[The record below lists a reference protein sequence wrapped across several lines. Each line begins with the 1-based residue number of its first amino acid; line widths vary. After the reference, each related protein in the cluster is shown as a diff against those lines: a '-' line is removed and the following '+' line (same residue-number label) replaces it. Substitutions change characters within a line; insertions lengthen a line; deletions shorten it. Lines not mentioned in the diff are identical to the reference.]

1 MPVTKL
7 SYEDDMIYEY
17 IFIGG
22 FVMPRFHQI
31 LAICL
36 SISLLYPTV
45 ASADTNTASWLKWK
59 TTKLS
64 AHRGAHLTAP
74 ENSIASIIAAK
85 SLGYKFIEID
95 IRQTKDKKYILMHDE
110 EIDRTTS
117 GNGTIAQKTY
127 AQISKYHLVTNQNK
141 LTTEKIPT
149 LDEALTTAK
158 KMNLGVNIDG
168 SKGDWTNE
176 KYVSGIVSRVKAKNM
191 YAKTLFIIPNKKA
204 RTKFHK
210 KYPNATISFVG
221 NPKKTLTSDL
231 KELKKYKYK
240 IYTSHI
246 TKIDAASA
254 KKIRKSGIRIHIYG
268 VNTQKDYK
276 RAKSY
281 KPLLIETDKIKP

>member
-1 MPVTKL
+1 
-7 SYEDDMIYEY
+7 
-17 IFIGG
+17 
-22 FVMPRFHQI
+22 MPRFHQI

-85 SLGYKFIEID
+85 SSGYKFIEID
-95 IRQTKDKKYILMHDE
+95 IRQTKDKKYILMHDPKM
-110 EIDRTTS
+110 DRTTS
-117 GNGTIAQKTY
+117 GSGTIAQKTY
-127 AQISKYHLVTNQNK
+127 AQISKFHLVTNNNK
-141 LTTEKIPT
+141 LTTEKVPT

-246 TKIDAASA
+246 TKIDAKTA
-254 KKIRKSGIRIHIYG
+254 KKIRNSGIRLHIYD